1 MFTIYSIKQ
10 PELSRF
16 VSFIMASIEEALS
29 SISQTFDDMNNDDQ
43 EPHQSYLDDEFTCV
57 SLSEDSISTKA
68 SGVYKK
74 KNKNKSDRKGDK
86 MVKYFQNK
94 KIIIEMFPSSDVTG
108 APIKS
113 AADGIVYTTITVGS
127 FGENLFFKVRNTTS
141 KDGVKSYYY
150 SSPEEYERHTLNII
164 NDDIK
169 KAWSEKY
176 AHASYILKIND

>member
-1 MFTIYSIKQ
+1 VSTIYIIQQ

-16 VSFIMASIEEALS
+16 VSVIMASIEEPLHS
-29 SISQTFDDMNNDDQ
+29 TGQTFNDMINEDEHPQ
-43 EPHQSYLDDEFTCV
+43 QSYLDDEFTCV
-57 SLSEDSISTKA
+57 SESDQSISTKA

-86 MVKYFQNK
+86 IVKYIQNK
-94 KIIIEMFPSSDVTG
+94 KVVIEMFASSDTTG

-113 AADGIVYTTITVGS
+113 AADGIIYTMITVGS

-176 AHASYILKIND
+176 AHASSVLKMNV